1 MIRYLVK
8 TFDQFQL
15 RLSRKST
22 FYRSRTGGPLGV
34 ASFQRVEEPVELGG
48 PGAAV
53 RLVKLALEIVE
64 RVAVQLAVHLQ
75 RVADVAD
82 VVKRLELG
90 NAARQH
96 HRQQRDEDVGVSA

>member
-8 TFDQFQL
+8 TFDRFQL

-22 FYRSRTGGPLGV
+22 FYRSRPGALGV

-48 PGAAV
+48 PGAAI

-82 VVKRLELG
+82 VVERLELG